1 MAKRSLPVHESV
13 PAEWLPTG
21 LDLAN
26 AHIAGADEVGRGSGA
41 GPFLAACVQIPAGVE
56 IPPDLDDSKRF
67 DPRGRRIAELAAWVS
82 DNCLV
87 HSAMFSVEEI
97 DTIGIGRANIEAFER
112 LIEMNGADF
121 TIVDGNLR
129 LRSNRPF
136 RCVVRAERFP
146 AVAAASIWAKVTRD
160 RLMAEI
166 AAANPGFGLESAG
179 YLTAEAIEAIR
190 TRGRI
195 RGVHRFSFRIRGLD
209 Y

>member
-1 MAKRSLPVHESV
+1 
-13 PAEWLPTG
+13 
-21 LDLAN
+21 
-26 AHIAGADEVGRGSGA
+26 
-41 GPFLAACVQIPAGVE
+41 LAACVQIPAGVE

-67 DPRGRRIAELAAWVS
+67 DPRGRRIAELAAWVG

-87 HSAMFSVEEI
+87 HSVMFSVEEI

-112 LIEMNGADF
+112 LIKMNGADF
-121 TIVDGNLR
+121 TIVDGNLP
-129 LRSNRPF
+129 LRSSRPF

-179 YLTAEAIEAIR
+179 YLTTEAIEAIR

-195 RGVHRFSFRIRGLD
+195 KGVHRFSFRIRGLD